1 MSALSLSFILRPSF
15 LYPVIVIELV
25 NKLQANEAIPPFQ
38 SFRRDCFI
46 PTWLKKEAEFAMTNV
61 KQLTIKL
68 SGGYLLL
75 FIYHKMVGF
84 AMMG

>member
-1 MSALSLSFILRPSF
+1 
-15 LYPVIVIELV
+15 
-25 NKLQANEAIPPFQ
+25 
-38 SFRRDCFI
+38 
-46 PTWLKKEAEFAMTNV
+46 MTNV